1 MRIFVVVIMEKKKA
15 TNKRPDQVVYNEDS
29 QRYDAAIKAYGTNVG
44 APQIDMPDVSGWKST
59 QIHKANKHLKT
70 KYLSIKAEYEALMEV
85 MEYNE
90 LVTNAKFSFEPIIGE
105 VYYLYKNAEEDPFLS
120 IIDPNSCD
128 FVFLG
133 SFRLTSDYLW
143 EKVSQDQSL
152 RLKE

>member
-1 MRIFVVVIMEKKKA
+1 
-15 TNKRPDQVVYNEDS
+15 
-29 QRYDAAIKAYGTNVG
+29 
-44 APQIDMPDVSGWKST
+44 
-59 QIHKANKHLKT
+59 
-70 KYLSIKAEYEALMEV
+70 
-85 MEYNE
+85 
-90 LVTNAKFSFEPIIGE
+90 